1 MNHAKHAVSLVQ
13 NTAYTLTF
21 SVILHVQGV
30 FLKILLSLSLF
41 FPKPKT
47 PAVKPT
53 ASFPAKSAVVGG
65 GGSRQPGPL
74 CSESGLPLSG
84 LLPAKQT

>member
-1 MNHAKHAVSLVQ
+1 MQNMHSLVQ

-21 SVILHVQGV
+21 SVILHVQGGF
-30 FLKILLSLSLF
+30 FLNSFLSLSLF
-41 FPKPKT
+41 FPQTKNTSCKT
-47 PAVKPT
+47 HCFLPCQVCSGRRWRQQT
-53 ASFPAKSAVVGG
+53 A
-65 GGSRQPGPL
+65 GPP